1 MPITIFE
8 YVRARE
14 IVPELRRLQGEASQS
29 VFLVPSP
36 FDEEWLLNRLSEDR
50 GYFGRTPRLIR
61 WDGLHR
67 ECLAAIAADG
77 NPLFSKRQIDP
88 PDHWLILHYLLQN
101 FLREKDSENI
111 PPGVKRP
118 GFLSLLG
125 DQLRELLREEV
136 TPEDLRATLGCD
148 RCFWPAACDGSST
161 PTGLLCRFY
170 RDYRQYLDQ
179 NGLADSAEI
188 ATLTKEAILLRPE
201 AVKKWLEAHR
211 LVLVGFMSLTHG
223 QLSLLRELDRLGG
236 NLTLFKPATGISSAF
251 DAAKQLKVS
260 PLAAKDLQTLPLSGR
275 EWAAGNTRM
284 EIETLCRELALW
296 NQGKGRLA
304 ESRPF
309 PGFGEIGMLVEE
321 ERLDLAI
328 ESLERFRIPWTLRG
342 RQPLSR
348 GRFFNLLRRLWDLY
362 EEGWPEKG
370 TRAFL
375 SEPCLGLEAGSLDFQ
390 AASTPVDF
398 KTWLK
403 SLPHSTFERLERFC
417 LFLARG
423 GTPLQLLSATRDLA
437 NEAPSWGSNL
447 TLLAGEDFDYDRF
460 VFEVNAIVRELERK
474 VLMLEELVPSLGEA
488 KETFFSGKE
497 AFSFIEAWGRESHF
511 PPNLQR
517 KEVLSLFVASPPVL
531 EGFSVW
537 ILAGCSSRIW
547 PGGFSDPPLLDDE
560 TREVMNRIDRDAET
574 PRYIPRL
581 HDLRE
586 QREALFRRLLATG
599 EEWTLLSRP
608 LQDEDARP
616 LAPSPFLEKA
626 REEGWIAFPD
636 PPIVRF
642 LSDLL
647 PDASEPWFFS
657 LEYPKDLSRE
667 PRSSRQGEIQIPP
680 LTDSAKG
687 PVAYYSD
694 FDTWLA
700 CPFYYACLKRAG
712 LPVPPKEELY
722 DPQKAG
728 TFLHCLWQ
736 KVWEKT
742 SLADETPLCAL
753 VDALWE
759 ETLINNYGALLSDP
773 RLRRREADLKRKARR
788 LALLQEE
795 CRELERPLSTGEG
808 PFLEWKLPSKQ
819 VEGVLFEG
827 RCDRV
832 DCLKEGVVI
841 WDYKLG
847 KAESKKGS
855 LQLAAYAW
863 ALEQSQV
870 PVLGFGFLGHE
881 DGKMEGCF
889 REPLFPGLLKK
900 KRTKSLEERLLEAEE
915 GIVGMAQ
922 SIARGYFKAQYEK
935 TPNKPN
941 PLCRFCPFKGL
952 CRRSEQFGER
962 PEAEEKEGENGYDA

>member
-14 IVPELRRLQGEASQS
+14 IVPELRRLQREAGQS

-36 FDEEWLLNRLSEDR
+36 FDAEWLLDRLSADQ
-50 GYFGRTPRLIR
+50 GYFGSTPRLIR

-77 NPLFSKRQIDP
+77 NPLPSKRQIDP

-101 FLREKDSENI
+101 FLRAGDSESV
-111 PPGVKRP
+111 PPGVRRP

-136 TPEDLRATLGCD
+136 TPEDLKATLGCD
-148 RCFWPAACDGSST
+148 RCSWPASCDRSST

-170 RDYRQYLDQ
+170 RDYRQYLEQ
-179 NGLADSAEI
+179 HGLADSAEI

-201 AVKKWLEAHR
+201 AIKKWLEAHR

-260 PLAAKDLQTLPLSGR
+260 PLIAKGLQTLPLSGR

-296 NQGKGRLA
+296 NQGKGHLA

-321 ERLDLAI
+321 ERLEIAI
-328 ESLERFRIPWTLRG
+328 ESLERFRIPWILRG
-342 RQPLSR
+342 RQLLSR

-370 TRAFL
+370 TKAFL
-375 SEPCLGLEAGSLDFQ
+375 LEPCLGVEVESLESPT
-390 AASTPVDF
+390 ASTPMDF

-403 SLPHSTFERLERFC
+403 SLPDSAFDRLERFC
-417 LFLARG
+417 LFLERG

-437 NEAPSWGSNL
+437 NEAPSWGRNL

-460 VFEVNAIVRELERK
+460 VLEVNVVVRELERK
-474 VLMLEELVPSLGEA
+474 VLMLDELVPSLGEA

-511 PPNLQR
+511 PPNPQQR
-517 KEVLSLFVASPPVL
+517 GVLSLFVASPPVL
-531 EGFSVW
+531 EGFLIW
-537 ILAGCSSRIW
+537 ILAGSSSRIW

-560 TREVMNRIDRDAET
+560 TREVMNRIDRDTEA

-608 LQDEDARP
+608 LQDEEARP

-626 REEGWIAFPD
+626 REEGWIAFSD

-647 PDASEPWFFS
+647 PDASDPWFPS
-657 LEYPKDLSRE
+657 LEYPKDLSRK
-667 PRSSRQGEIQIPP
+667 PRLSRQGEIEIPP
-680 LTDSAKG
+680 LPDSSEE

-694 FDTWLA
+694 LDTWLA

-742 SLADETPLCAL
+742 SLIDETPLCTL

-759 ETLINNYGALLSDP
+759 ETLIKTYQALLDDP
-773 RLRRREADLKRKARR
+773 RLRRREADLKRKAKQ

-795 CRELERPLSTGEG
+795 YRELERPLSTKEG
-808 PFLEWKLPSKQ
+808 PFLEWELPSKR
-819 VEGVLFEG
+819 VEGVLFKG

-832 DCLKEGVVI
+832 DHLKDGVVI

-889 REPLFPGLLKK
+889 REPLSVFLKN
-900 KRTKSLEERLLEAEE
+900 KRTKSLKERLLEAEE
-915 GIVGMAQ
+915 GIVEMAK
-922 SIARGYFKAQYEK
+922 SLSKGYFKAQYETAK
-935 TPNKPN
+935 NNPN
-941 PLCRFCPFKGL
+941 PFCRSCPFKGL

-962 PEAEEKEGENGYDA
+962 PGVEEKEGENGNDA